1 MSILF
6 LSSKKMSLLAGLPM
20 TQNVIPND
28 VMIPMI
34 PQTNPMDEVLEKIS
48 SDSNYENIK
57 EHQMRAA
64 SGSLQSLY
72 LVSLAPFRLQVDKL
86 ENETFELVNIIKKS
100 FGNDTVFANVQAAQT
115 KIRRLK
121 NFLQNVCGRSK
132 NRNRDKRFISVLFF
146 FIFTTLAVAGIS
158 TAVGYSSR
166 LITKEDIQTA
176 NETSI
181 EKLQLNNAEIKRLE
195 KNSKRLDTLEDRY
208 DDIELKTAINKN
220 AQHIDQ
226 TAEADFKEL
235 ESLLEP
241 ERVTSEASY
250 FIKEMVFDIRKF
262 YASTNNDLFEH
273 VVGTGVSQ
281 VFFFTSFQT
290 VVLQDGNTDSCDNGH
305 VMIVANTIN
314 PNMDIVGTKTKEP
327 QTYETKDGRHFYIKK
342 DFIID
347 GSPFRPAES
356 LSSQRLIITSKQIS
370 VTVLNNTF
378 FVIYNNEL
386 NLNIQITCPGK
397 NVSQETLY
405 KNPFLKLNTS
415 CELSSEHLNIST
427 FTQDYQQDELTENIH
442 SLTLENIDEKFDFDI
457 GYHTRLIEDK
467 NDISEMYE
475 KANDIFIKETE
486 ILQHEMK
493 KLEEEKSLWKLLE
506 KAGGA
511 VSGWFNKSLHVI
523 VGAIAFGAV
532 IFMVILV
539 LAIIIKCCGCCAK
552 KKSCQTQIEAPKPS
566 VKTNQKEEKKMLV
579 M

>member
-1 MSILF
+1 MSP
-6 LSSKKMSLLAGLPM
+6 LAGLSMP
-20 TQNVIPND
+20 QNVIPND
-28 VMIPMI
+28 TLTPMI
-34 PQTNPMDEVLEKIS
+34 SQTNILNPIHEEFEQIS
-48 SDSNYENIK
+48 SDPEHKIIK
-57 EHQMRAA
+57 GHQMRAA
-64 SGSLQSLY
+64 SGYLQSPYFVHLD
-72 LVSLAPFRLQVDKL
+72 PFRIKVDNF
-86 ENETFELVNIIKKS
+86 ENETFGLLNSVKKS
-100 FGNDTVFANVQAAQT
+100 FGNDTVFANVEAAMT
-115 KIRRLK
+115 KIRSLK
-121 NFLQNVCGRSK
+121 NLLQNVCGRSK
-132 NRNRDKRFISVLFF
+132 NSNRNRDKRFISVLFF

-166 LITKEDIQTA
+166 LLTKEDIQTA

-181 EKLQLNNAEIKRLE
+181 EELQLNNAEIKRLE

-250 FIKEMVFDIRKF
+250 FVKEMVFDIRKF

-314 PNMDIVGTKTKEP
+314 PIMDVVGTKTKEP
-327 QTYETKDGRHFYIKK
+327 QTYATTDGRHFYINK

-347 GSPFRPAES
+347 GSPFRPEES
-356 LSSQRLIITSKQIS
+356 LSSQRLIITSKMIS

-378 FVIYNNEL
+378 FMIYNSEL

-397 NVSQETLY
+397 NISQETLY
-405 KNPFLKLNTS
+405 KKNPFLRLHTS

-427 FTQDYQQDELTENIH
+427 FAQDYQQAELTDEQTHALN
-442 SLTLENIDEKFDFDI
+442 LENIDEKFDFDI
-457 GYHTRLIEDK
+457 GYHRRLIDNK

-475 KANDIFIKETE
+475 KANDIFFHETE

-493 KLEEEKSLWKLLE
+493 KLEEQKSFWKLVE
-506 KAGGA
+506 KAGDA
-511 VSGWFNKSLHVI
+511 VTIWFNKSLHVI
-523 VGAIAFGAV
+523 VGAIACVAV
-532 IFMVILV
+532 ISMVILV
-539 LAIIIKCCGCCAK
+539 LVIIIKCCGCCAK
-552 KKSCQTQIEAPKPS
+552 KQSCQTQVEAPEPS
-566 VKTNQKEEKKMLV
+566 AKTNQEEEKD
-579 M
+579 

>member
-1 MSILF
+1 
-6 LSSKKMSLLAGLPM
+6 MSLLAGLPM
-20 TQNVIPND
+20 PQNGIPND

-48 SDSNYENIK
+48 SDSKYENIK

-72 LVSLAPFRLQVDKL
+72 LVSLVPFRLQVDKL
-86 ENETFELVNIIKKS
+86 EDETFELVNSIKKS

-132 NRNRDKRFISVLFF
+132 NSNRNRDKRFISVLFF

-166 LITKEDIQTA
+166 LLTKEDIQTA

-181 EKLQLNNAEIKRLE
+181 EELQLNNAEIKRLE

-250 FIKEMVFDIRKF
+250 FVRDMVFDIRKF

-378 FVIYNNEL
+378 FMIYNNEL

-475 KANDIFIKETE
+475 KANDIFCKKQE

-493 KLEEEKSLWKLLE
+493 KLEEEKSLWKLIE

-511 VSGWFNKSLHVI
+511 VTGWFNKSLHVI

-532 IFMVILV
+532 IILVILV
-539 LAIIIKCCGCCAK
+539 VGIIIKCCGCCAK
-552 KKSCQTQIEAPKPS
+552 KKSCQTQMEAPKPS
-566 VKTNQKEEKKMLV
+566 VKTNQKEEKKTGYV
-579 M
+579 AGF